1 MPGHFFDSHF
11 YISRAE
17 EVTEMPAAD
26 RVMGGEQEYFFVFLP
41 FFFSDQIIVSPKT
54 FQEGSKPGGDG
65 KMKLN
70 LNLKVARYR
79 SPSFIFLI
87 IMIIIIMSL
96 VFKSDCPKY

>member
-1 MPGHFFDSHF
+1 MTDSHF

-26 RVMGGEQEYFFVFLP
+26 RVMGGEQEFFL
-41 FFFSDQIIVSPKT
+41 FFIFFSSDQIIHSPKT

-79 SPSFIFLI
+79 SPSFIILI
-87 IMIIIIMSL
+87 IMIIVIMSL